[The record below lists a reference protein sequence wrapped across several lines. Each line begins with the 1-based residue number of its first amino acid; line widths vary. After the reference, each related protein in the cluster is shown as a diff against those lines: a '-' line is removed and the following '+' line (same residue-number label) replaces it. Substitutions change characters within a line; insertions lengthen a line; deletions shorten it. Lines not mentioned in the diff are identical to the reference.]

1 MAYLTDEEQAMLT
14 GIPRP
19 QQQAA
24 PPGVNPLLAFQQQLA
39 AAGLIPP
46 ARQMYQPTEADRR
59 AMDRQRVEA
68 RLMNIGSALQGKG
81 VQDVYALD
89 QAYIDQR
96 QQKLDQQWAEKA
108 ANAKMLSQMLP
119 EDYVTFMAMKA
130 ENWPGSLEDFI
141 KMQQARN
148 GNIARSIQEQEYG
161 MSLPPEE
168 RAAYFA
174 RIGKQPAASYYT
186 MVPTSRG
193 MARFDNRTGQ
203 IEYMEGVMPP
213 QYDPFT
219 MQNVREAEATG
230 KGAGDINTQ
239 VATQVFDAPNLYASL
254 DSQLANTRDLLGK
267 LDKMPLGPVPAI
279 LLDKLGIG
287 TDLQGEARIAAIN
300 NAVEFLSRAKLNPV
314 SNAELGLALK
324 TLIDLSAGVK
334 PNEGQLNK
342 VIKTLEGMQKR
353 VIDQTRVNLNR
364 MDEFDPQSAA
374 YYRSPEADPFY
385 QRVLNPEQQQQRP
398 PLSTFMTGG
407 TQ

>member
-1 MAYLTDEEQAMLT
+1 
-14 GIPRP
+14 
-19 QQQAA
+19 
-24 PPGVNPLLAFQQQLA
+24 
-39 AAGLIPP
+39 
-46 ARQMYQPTEADRR
+46 MYQPTEADQR
-59 AMDRQRVEA
+59 AMQRQRVEA
-68 RLMNIGSALQGKG
+68 RLMNIGSALQGKP

-148 GNIARSIQEQEYG
+148 GSVAASIQEQEYG

-174 RIGKQPAASYYT
+174 RIGKQAPADYWT
-186 MVPTSRG
+186 PQWVPGLGMMMVNARNPMERFI
-193 MARFDNRTGQ
+193 MAGT
-203 IEYMEGVMPP
+203 EGKTPP
-213 QYDPFT
+213 QYDPGTRFAAA
-219 MQNVREAEATG
+219 EAEKTG
-230 KGAGDINTQ
+230 AGAGDINAQ

-267 LDKMPLGPVPAI
+267 LGKMPLGPVPAI
-279 LLDKLGIG
+279 LLEKLGIG
-287 TDLQGEARIAAIN
+287 TSLQGEARIAAIN
-300 NAVEFLSRAKLNPV
+300 NAVDFLSRAKLNPV

-324 TLIDLSAGVK
+324 TLIDMSAGVE
-334 PNEGQLNK
+334 PNKGQLTK

-353 VIDQTRVNLNR
+353 LVDQTRVNLNR

-374 YYRSPEADPFY
+374 YYRGPEADPFY